1 MGITII
7 FIDFANKSEVLSMDI
22 FMSRIKVPSP
32 QRNYFTTQYLAISAI
47 IRQEPDYSSS
57 MRMTGISEANEISRQ
72 SRALSQNTR
81 RQFSTNVNT

>member
-1 MGITII
+1 MGIIII
-7 FIDFANKSEVLSMDI
+7 FIDFANKSEVLSMDL

-32 QRNYFTTQYLAISAI
+32 HFTTQYLANSAI